1 MANVYTTFA
10 TEQLAATLDGS
21 ERPTETLSGGSVNTI
36 QVTRT
41 YAASQAATAD
51 PLFLVRLPKGARVIR
66 NACCVDHEATGTSNA
81 LTGNVGY
88 IYDDGTGDADAYAL
102 NLALGATAGTKQ
114 FHAYNTTAYTAP
126 VTLAAPAW
134 VYVTWGTVTHTTP
147 TAHTQTWT
155 ISYTLA

>member
-10 TEQLAATLDGS
+10 TEQLAALSDGS
-21 ERPTETLSGGSVNTI
+21 ERPTLPLNGGNVHTV
-36 QVTRT
+36 QVTRAYT
-41 YAASQAATAD
+41 ANQAATAD
-51 PLFLVRLPKGARVIR
+51 PLYLVRLPKGARVIR
-66 NACCVDHEATGTSNA
+66 NACCVDHEATGTGNA

-114 FHAYNTTAYTAP
+114 FHSYNTTAYTAP

-134 VYVTWGTVTHTTP
+134 VYVTWGTATTP
-147 TAHTQTWT
+147 GAHAQTWT
-155 ISYTLA
+155 ISYTLG